1 VDLSSRGCGV
11 PTESSLDRER
21 SRARSL
27 LEQDRVWCA
36 YALADLEPPFVERT
50 GWHVGDQGLV
60 MVYRG
65 LTPPWLF
72 AHGEPEE
79 VDRLLRDIPT
89 GTYQFSLLA
98 THRSRLGGRLRAPGE
113 THMWRMVLRL
123 VDYPSG
129 RSQGAEVLKASDLP
143 SLLALFGEHP
153 DRPDAFDAGQLENGV
168 FFGIRRNG
176 ELVSVAGTHV
186 IGRAAGV
193 AAVGN
198 VFTHPD
204 HRRRGYAGRVS
215 AAVVDALLGQ
225 GLETIVLNV
234 AMANDSAL
242 GLYRGLGFWPFCGYH
257 EGVGE
262 MTAE

>member
-1 VDLSSRGCGV
+1 
-11 PTESSLDRER
+11 
-21 SRARSL
+21 
-27 LEQDRVWCA
+27 
-36 YALADLEPPFVERT
+36 
-50 GWHVGDQGLV
+50 
-60 MVYRG
+60 MVYHG

-79 VDRLLRDIPT
+79 VDRLFRDIPA
-89 GTYQFSLLA
+89 GPYQFGLLA
-98 THRSRLGGRLRAPGE
+98 THRSRLGGRLRAAHE
-113 THMWRMVLRL
+113 THMWRMVLRPA
-123 VDYPSG
+123 DFPSG
-129 RSQGAEVLKASDLP
+129 RSQGAEALMASDLP
-143 SLLALFGEHP
+143 SLLTLFGEHP

-176 ELVSVAGTHV
+176 ELVSAAGTHI

-204 HRRRGYAGRVS
+204 HRRRGYAGVAS
-215 AAVVDALLGQ
+215 AAVVEALLGQ
-225 GLETIVLNV
+225 GVDTIVLNV

-262 MTAE
+262 LLAD